1 MPYIGVIGESR
12 VDPETAR
19 RAFRVGEEI
28 AQAGAVLVC
37 GGLSGAMDQAAA
49 GARSSGGTTL
59 GILPGAQRSDAN
71 PNISIAVV
79 TGLGEARNVLVVR
92 SSDAVVAVGG
102 GYGTLSEIAFCLK
115 LGVPVV
121 GLDTWKLT
129 RGDDSEPDPI
139 HRASSPEE
147 AVRLALDLARSSRTA

>member
-37 GGLSGAMDQAAA
+37 GGLSGAMERAAA

-59 GILPGAQRSDAN
+59 GILPGTQRSDAN

-79 TGLGEARNVLVVR
+79 TGMGEARNVLVVR
-92 SSDAVVAVGG
+92 TSDAVVAVGG

-121 GLDTWKLT
+121 GLDTWKLS
-129 RGDDSEPDPI
+129 RGDDSGPDPI

-147 AVRLALDLARSSRTA
+147 AVRMALDLAGSSRIA